1 MINQPILGNEIMTTS
16 IEMLQAKIDEIDKS
30 VAPKTKRLNE
40 LEAILENGKDNVDR
54 SEGSYNHTAYMLK
67 KEIMKQNV
75 ERNDLAEIMRKVA
88 QEIAVYSSEG
98 MIDNFLAIN
107 NWHSQPDLARA
118 IVKQLGG
125 EQNFIKTYEDISCN
139 GTDNNSYGNTYEDD
153 LLSFFEENKEALI
166 SVAMSLG
173 GRTGDPSAVGFIHN
187 YFRKLDTNLL
197 NVTLDDIASV
207 LYSGKLNNDED
218 RVIAEWLVR
227 AVIKDLA
234 RCFSNSMTSCPKPN
248 LFISK

>member
-107 NWHSQPDLARA
+107 NWHSQPDLAWA

>member
-88 QEIAVYSSEG
+88 QEIAVYSSDG

>member
-30 VAPKTKRLNE
+30 IAPKTKRLNE
-40 LEAILENGKDNVDR
+40 LEVILENGKENIDR
-54 SEGSYNHTAYMLK
+54 SEGSYNHTAHTLK
-67 KEIMKQNV
+67 KEIMKQNI

>member
-98 MIDNFLAIN
+98 VIDNFLAIN

>member
-1 MINQPILGNEIMTTS
+1 MTTS